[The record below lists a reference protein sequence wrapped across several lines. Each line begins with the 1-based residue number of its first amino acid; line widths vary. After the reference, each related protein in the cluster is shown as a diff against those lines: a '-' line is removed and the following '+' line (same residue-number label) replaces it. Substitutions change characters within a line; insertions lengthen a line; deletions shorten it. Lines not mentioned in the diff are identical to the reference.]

1 MTRRLV
7 LTLIGGALSISCGQA
22 LLTAPIGS
30 TIAININPPFISAN
44 GDIAVVSVFV
54 LEPAGTPV
62 PDGTVVQFF
71 TNLGKIQEQGKTND
85 GVARVNFE
93 SDARSGTA
101 RITVFSG
108 PATATSDVTVG
119 AIRPKKM
126 IVGTVDPRID
136 LKTGQTIADFKVT
149 LLDENGNPV
158 QGVPV
163 RFSVVDN
170 PTTDTVHTITATTDN
185 NGDAFSRVQTR
196 RTTAGTIK
204 VKAQALIG
212 GADLST
218 EISIAVVQ

>member
-1 MTRRLV
+1 MTRRSALA
-7 LTLIGGALSISCGQA
+7 LIAGALSISCGQA
-22 LLTAPIGS
+22 ILTAPIGS

-44 GDIAVVSVFV
+44 GDIAVVSVLV

-71 TNLGKIQEQGKTND
+71 STLGKIQEQGKTND
-85 GVARVNFE
+85 GVARVNFQ

-119 AIRPKKM
+119 SIRPAR
-126 IVGTVDPRID
+126 IFVGTVDPRID
-136 LKTGQTIADFKVT
+136 LKLGQSIADFKVT
-149 LLDENGNPV
+149 LVDANGNPV
-158 QGVPV
+158 SGVPV

-170 PTTDTVHTITATTDN
+170 PVTDTVHTITATTDN

-196 RTTAGTIK
+196 RTVSGTIK
-204 VKAQALIG
+204 VRAQALVG
-212 GADLST
+212 GPDLAV